1 MHIGLSIEANILT
14 DESVKT
20 LCIFPLLFNYEKPS
34 FYLIKEHIKDR
45 YVNSKLYLKLFYVGI
60 NDFYI
65 LLNKVV
71 HQNHIYI
78 CIFLNLFCVK
88 A

>member
-45 YVNSKLYLKLFYVGI
+45 YVNSKLYLKLF
-60 NDFYI
+60 
-65 LLNKVV
+65 
-71 HQNHIYI
+71 
-78 CIFLNLFCVK
+78 
-88 A
+88 